1 MYTAIYCNPSAFK
14 HNVTIKEYIMP
25 ILTDEEA
32 DALDEELTR
41 TVPKLTDVEGPF
53 IKNYRSS
60 MLVAL
65 DQFTAQ
71 YLQARMLATKQ
82 TPTEL
87 ISEMVRER
95 IATSA

>member
-1 MYTAIYCNPSAFK
+1 
-14 HNVTIKEYIMP
+14 MP
-25 ILTDEEA
+25 IMTDEEA

-41 TVPKLTDVEGPF
+41 TVPKLTNIEGPF
-53 IKNYRSS
+53 IQNCRQS

-65 DQFTAQ
+65 DQLSAQ

-87 ISEMVRER
+87 ISELVRER
-95 IATSA
+95 IAAVRQQN

>member
-1 MYTAIYCNPSAFK
+1 
-14 HNVTIKEYIMP
+14 MP

-53 IKNYRSS
+53 IKNYRRS

-65 DQFTAQ
+65 DQFSAQ

-82 TPTEL
+82 TPAEL
-87 ISEMVRER
+87 IGEMVRER
-95 IATSA
+95 IAASV

>member
-1 MYTAIYCNPSAFK
+1 
-14 HNVTIKEYIMP
+14 MP

-32 DALDEELTR
+32 DALDDELTR
-41 TVPKLTDVEGPF
+41 TVPKLTDKEGPF
-53 IKNYRSS
+53 IKNYRRS

-65 DQFTAQ
+65 DQFSAQ
-71 YLQARMLATKQ
+71 YMQARMLATHQ

-95 IATSA
+95 VAATQ

>member
-1 MYTAIYCNPSAFK
+1 VPEGI
-14 HNVTIKEYIMP
+14 VTVSSKEYAIMP

-32 DALDEELTR
+32 DALDEELTK
-41 TVPKLTDVEGPF
+41 TIPKLTGVEGPF
-53 IKNYRSS
+53 IKNYRKS

-65 DQFTAQ
+65 DQFSAQ

-82 TPTEL
+82 SPSEL

-95 IATSA
+95 IASSQ

>member
-1 MYTAIYCNPSAFK
+1 MQEGNVPIPS
-14 HNVTIKEYIMP
+14 KEYMMP
-25 ILTDEEA
+25 MLTDEEA

-65 DQFTAQ
+65 DQLSAQ

-82 TPTEL
+82 TPAEL
-87 ISEMVRER
+87 IGEMVRER
-95 IATSA
+95 IAASA

>member
-1 MYTAIYCNPSAFK
+1 
-14 HNVTIKEYIMP
+14 MP
-25 ILTDEEA
+25 IFTDGEA

-41 TVPKLTDVEGPF
+41 TVPKLTDIEGPF
-53 IKNYRSS
+53 IKNYRRS

-65 DQFTAQ
+65 DQFSAQ
-71 YLQARMLATKQ
+71 YIQARMLATQK

-95 IATSA
+95 VATTQ

>member
-1 MYTAIYCNPSAFK
+1 MCDGFTAGRQ
-14 HNVTIKEYIMP
+14 TMP

-32 DALDEELTR
+32 EALDEQLTR
-41 TVPKLTDVEGPF
+41 TVPKLSDVEGPF
-53 IKNYRSS
+53 IKNYRQS

-65 DQFTAQ
+65 DQISAQ

-87 ISEMVRER
+87 ISEMVREK
-95 IATSA
+95 IAITIN

>member
-1 MYTAIYCNPSAFK
+1 MS
-14 HNVTIKEYIMP
+14 

-32 DALDEELTR
+32 SALDEELTN

-53 IKNYRSS
+53 IKNYHHS

-65 DQFTAQ
+65 DQFSAQ
-71 YLQARMLATKQ
+71 YLQARMLATRQ

-95 IATSA
+95 VAAGR